1 MRHIPGIYNA
11 LWTDMF
17 IESTYM
23 KLGHGPAGVVGLATN
38 YDQMTKWALSFALCG
53 EVSLNVRA
61 MSTTQEPIQL
71 SHKEEQS
78 SRIKT
83 DQNDRS
89 NIRSMLETCIHPLE
103 CATHPDGAL
112 MNIVTGEIAHPE
124 ANVADALQLGKQALI
139 LFRTRWPS
147 SFHETLTKII
157 IPMDSKKKH
166 IALGEHRIFDQELIY
181 ARVIGLQASNRRDTI
196 TKKDFLEY
204 ELAAYPP
211 SMFNSEGNMKTPNAK
226 YILKQSLQHTI
237 SERNCPVDVVV
248 WDVSAVLW
256 ATAWPSGKLQRL
268 IDNFKARVN
277 YSLQTADVVLCFDRY
292 NEMSIK
298 AFTRTQR
305 SRASRVHNLHPDR
318 DIPGKDVCLT
328 NTKNKIQLNAL
339 ITESLIKPDFAT
351 QATTHHSLTIA
362 GVCNSPLEITNGLK
376 IERHDLS
383 SSHEEADIIIAQ
395 HAIASSLL
403 GKSVHVVCDDTDVLA
418 LLIHFYHIHCKGS
431 TMIMSSPIKDRAVID
446 IKATTAAHSDIAS
459 DILAIHGL
467 SGADTVSALY
477 GIGKATVVRI
487 AKQGKLRLSS
497 IGNIKEDIETVK
509 TQATAF
515 ICAAYG
521 SSVKS
526 CTSMTECRVKLWG
539 LKTGRTS
546 AKLCSLPPTDAAFLQ
561 HVLRAHLQVAIWK
574 SALHESPP
582 DIDPTEYGWNTD
594 HQGNFI
600 PRAVAPGT
608 LDAPPE
614 ILIRCQC
621 KTSECRTAAC
631 NCANIGCTIFCLCGG
646 GERCKNPH
654 TRAQI
659 DDDNDDDLQCDDN
672 GDGDGDQ

>member
-1 MRHIPGIYNA
+1 
-11 LWTDMF
+11 
-17 IESTYM
+17 
-23 KLGHGPAGVVGLATN
+23 
-38 YDQMTKWALSFALCG
+38 
-53 EVSLNVRA
+53 
-61 MSTTQEPIQL
+61 
-71 SHKEEQS
+71 
-78 SRIKT
+78 
-83 DQNDRS
+83 
-89 NIRSMLETCIHPLE
+89 
-103 CATHPDGAL
+103 
-112 MNIVTGEIAHPE
+112 
-124 ANVADALQLGKQALI
+124 
-139 LFRTRWPS
+139 
-147 SFHETLTKII
+147 
-157 IPMDSKKKH
+157 MDSKKKH
-166 IALGEHRIFDQELIY
+166 VALGEHRIFDQELIY
-181 ARVIGLQASNRRDTI
+181 ARVIGLQASNRETI
-196 TKKDFLEY
+196 NMKDVLKF

-211 SMFNSEGNMKTPNAK
+211 SMFNSEGQMKTPNAK
-226 YILKQSLQHTI
+226 YVLKQSLQHTI
-237 SERNCPVDVVV
+237 SERNCHVDVVV

-277 YSLQTADVVLCFDRY
+277 YALQTADVVLCFDRY
-292 NEMSIK
+292 NPTSIK

-351 QATTHHSLTIA
+351 HATTHHSLTIA

-403 GKSVHVVCDDTDVLA
+403 DKSVHVVCDDTDVLA
-418 LLIHFYHIHCKGS
+418 LLIHFYHSHCKGS

-446 IKATTAAHSDIAS
+446 IKATTAAHSDIAP

-467 SGADTVSALY
+467 SGADTVSSLY
-477 GIGKATVVRI
+477 GIGKATVVKI
-487 AKQGKLRLSS
+487 AKQGKLSLNS
-497 IGNIKEDIETVK
+497 IGNIKAEMETVK
-509 TQATAF
+509 TQATSF

-521 SSVKS
+521 ASVKS

-539 LKTGRTS
+539 LKTGITS
-546 AKLCSLPPTDAAFLQ
+546 SKLCSLPPTDAAFLQ

-582 DIDPTEYGWNTD
+582 DIDPTEYGWDKD
-594 HQGNFI
+594 HQGNLI
-600 PRAVAPGT
+600 PRTVAPGT

-614 ILIRCQC
+614 ILHLIRCQC

-631 NCANIGCTIFCLCGG
+631 NCANIGCTVFCLCGG
-646 GERCKNPH
+646 GDLCKNPH
-654 TRAQI
+654 TRARTDGN
-659 DDDNDDDLQCDDN
+659 DDDDDDLQRTDN
-672 GDGDGDQ
+672 GDGD